1 MLFLES
7 IESLFEISKSRV
19 SFVRR
24 QVNHVAIIRVLIFKK
39 KKKLEKSDLGFGKK

>member
-24 QVNHVAIIRVLIFKK
+24 QVNHVAIIRVIIFE